1 MVFRS
6 IQKVAVAMEECPLSW
21 GSEELR
27 SSLEEVVAQ
36 AGLEALQQLL
46 LLLPFFWTLG
56 TIAGGFGG

>member
-1 MVFRS
+1 M
-6 IQKVAVAMEECPLSW
+6 AMEECPLSW